1 MKNII
6 LQGCLNVVIALF
18 IVQLGA
24 CSNTVELSKALP
36 NDPDFA
42 PILPEAEE
50 EAIIPTGSLFKEN
63 YVNNIYSDS
72 KAHRVGDIIAVILS
86 ESTQANKNAKT
97 ELKKETDSALDPV
110 VGLNGLPATIGG
122 NSLQFG
128 ITQNSKFKGDSKA
141 DQSNSLSGNISVHV
155 LRVLP
160 NGNLMIRGEK
170 WLTLNNGDEYIRL
183 TGVIRPK
190 DINSNNTI
198 LSTKI
203 ANARI
208 QYAGTGSFADLAADE
223 AYYVER
229 NLKALRNTRIGNL
242 MGGCALTLPTGT
254 PSCGIMLTAQANH
267 EERLLRL
274 GGAAETALA

>member
-1 MKNII
+1 MKNKLYKSSVNLVAVI
-6 LQGCLNVVIALF
+6 LMAL
-18 IVQLGA
+18 LSG

-42 PILPEAEE
+42 PILPEEE
-50 EAIIPTGSLFKEN
+50 EAAIIPTGSLFKAN

-72 KAHRVGDIIAVILS
+72 KAHRTGDIISVILS

-97 ELKKETDSALDPV
+97 ELKKENSSELDTVMGLGGNPLTLNGNTLEF
-110 VGLNGLPATIGG
+110 GLN
-122 NSLQFG
+122 
-128 ITQNSKFKGDSKA
+128 QNSNFKGDSKA
-141 DQSNSLSGNISVHV
+141 DQGNSLSGDISVHV
-155 LRVLP
+155 LKVLP

-198 LSTKI
+198 LSTKV

-208 QYAGTGSFADLAADE
+208 QYAGTGSFADANE
-223 AYYVER
+223 Q
-229 NLKALRNTRIGNL
+229 GW
-242 MGGCALTLPTGT
+242 LTKFFNSSWWPL
-254 PSCGIMLTAQANH
+254 
-267 EERLLRL
+267 
-274 GGAAETALA
+274 

>member
-1 MKNII
+1 MNSNELEAVMKNKLYKNSISLI
-6 LQGCLNVVIALF
+6 VVMLVAL
-18 IVQLGA
+18 LSA

-42 PILPEAEE
+42 PILPEEEE

-72 KAHRVGDIIAVILS
+72 KAHRTGDIISVILS

-97 ELKKETDSALDPV
+97 ELKKENSSELDTV
-110 VGLNGLPATIGG
+110 IGLNGTPLTLNG
-122 NSLQFG
+122 NSLGFG
-128 ITQNSKFKGDSKA
+128 LNQNSAFKGDSKA
-141 DQSNSLSGNISVHV
+141 DQGNSLSGDISVHV
-155 LRVLP
+155 LKVLP

-183 TGVIRPK
+183 TGIIRPK

-208 QYAGTGSFADLAADE
+208 QYAGTGSFADANE
-223 AYYVER
+223 Q
-229 NLKALRNTRIGNL
+229 GW
-242 MGGCALTLPTGT
+242 LTQFFNSTWWPL
-254 PSCGIMLTAQANH
+254 
-267 EERLLRL
+267 
-274 GGAAETALA
+274 

>member
-1 MKNII
+1 MKNK
-6 LQGCLNVVIALF
+6 LFQGCLNVIMALLIA
-18 IVQLGA
+18 QLSA

-42 PILPEAEE
+42 PILPEVEE
-50 EAIIPTGSLFKEN
+50 AAIIPTGSLFKEN

-97 ELKKETDSALDPV
+97 ELKKETDSSLDPV
-110 VGLNGLPATIGG
+110 IGLGGLPATING

-141 DQSNSLSGNISVHV
+141 DQGNSLSGDISVHV

-198 LSTKI
+198 MSTKI

-208 QYAGTGSFADLAADE
+208 QYAGTGSFAD
-223 AYYVER
+223 
-229 NLKALRNTRIGNL
+229 GNEQ
-242 MGGCALTLPTGT
+242 GWLTKFFNSTWWPL
-254 PSCGIMLTAQANH
+254 
-267 EERLLRL
+267 
-274 GGAAETALA
+274 

>member
-1 MKNII
+1 MMKNK
-6 LQGCLNVVIALF
+6 LFRGGFSLVIALL
-18 IVQLGA
+18 ISQLSA

-42 PILPEAEE
+42 PILPEEEE

-97 ELKKETDSALDPV
+97 ELKKESNSELDPV
-110 VGLNGLPATIGG
+110 VGLGGLPVTINGQA
-122 NSLQFG
+122 LQFG
-128 ITQNSKFKGDSKA
+128 INQNSKFKGDSKA
-141 DQSNSLSGNISVHV
+141 NQGNSLSGDISVHV

-198 LSTKI
+198 QSTKI

-208 QYAGTGSFADLAADE
+208 QYAGTGSFADANE
-223 AYYVER
+223 Q
-229 NLKALRNTRIGNL
+229 GW
-242 MGGCALTLPTGT
+242 LTKFFNSSWWPL
-254 PSCGIMLTAQANH
+254 
-267 EERLLRL
+267 
-274 GGAAETALA
+274 

>member
-1 MKNII
+1 MKSK
-6 LQGCLNVVIALF
+6 LFRSGFSLAIALL
-18 IVQLGA
+18 ISQLSA

-42 PILPEAEE
+42 PILPEEE
-50 EAIIPTGSLFKEN
+50 EKAIIPTGSLFKEN

-97 ELKKETDSALDPV
+97 ELKKESNTELDPV
-110 VGLNGLPATIGG
+110 VGLGGLPVTLNG
-122 NSLQFG
+122 NALQFG
-128 ITQNSKFKGDSKA
+128 INQNSKFKGDSKA
-141 DQSNSLSGNISVHV
+141 NQGNSLSGDISVHV

-208 QYAGTGSFADLAADE
+208 QYAGTGSFADSNE
-223 AYYVER
+223 Q
-229 NLKALRNTRIGNL
+229 GW
-242 MGGCALTLPTGT
+242 LTKFFNSSWWPL
-254 PSCGIMLTAQANH
+254 
-267 EERLLRL
+267 
-274 GGAAETALA
+274 

>member
-1 MKNII
+1 MKNKLCRGGLSLATVLLIS
-6 LQGCLNVVIALF
+6 
-18 IVQLGA
+18 QLSA

-42 PILPEAEE
+42 PILPEEE
-50 EAIIPTGSLFKEN
+50 EAAIIPTGSLFKEN

-97 ELKKETDSALDPV
+97 ELKKESNSALDPV
-110 VGLNGLPATIGG
+110 IGLGGTSPLINGNA
-122 NSLQFG
+122 LQFE
-128 ITQNSKFKGDSKA
+128 INQNSKFKGDSKA
-141 DQSNSLSGNISVHV
+141 NQGNSLSGDISVHV

-190 DINSNNTI
+190 DINSNNTV
-198 LSTKI
+198 LSTKV

-208 QYAGTGSFADLAADE
+208 QYAGTGSFAD
-223 AYYVER
+223 
-229 NLKALRNTRIGNL
+229 GNEQ
-242 MGGCALTLPTGT
+242 GWLTKFFNSPWWPL
-254 PSCGIMLTAQANH
+254 
-267 EERLLRL
+267 
-274 GGAAETALA
+274 